1 MMLETVQLKSG
12 FVDVEYDL
20 FILLF
25 GLLFVQIWSINC
37 WIFSTLL
44 SLNIIDAA
52 LDAAGVCQ

>member
-25 GLLFVQIWSINC
+25 GLLFVQI
-37 WIFSTLL
+37 
-44 SLNIIDAA
+44 
-52 LDAAGVCQ
+52 